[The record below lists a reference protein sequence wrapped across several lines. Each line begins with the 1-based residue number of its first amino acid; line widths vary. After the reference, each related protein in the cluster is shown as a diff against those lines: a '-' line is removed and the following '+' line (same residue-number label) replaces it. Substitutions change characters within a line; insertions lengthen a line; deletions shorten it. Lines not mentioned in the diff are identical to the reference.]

1 MTKLELKNISKIFDI
16 KGRRGK
22 EPPLKVQA
30 LENICLRIEEREF
43 VVLMGASGSGKST
56 LLRIVAGLE
65 EQTKG
70 QVLLDGSPAD
80 RLAPGQRN
88 LSFVFQEYAL
98 YPQRTAFENMA
109 FPLLN
114 LGVKKERAREMV
126 METAGLL
133 GIEYLLNR
141 RPKQMSW
148 GQRQRIALGR
158 AVCRRP
164 GILLLDEPLSGADEA
179 LRRELISVLKELH
192 RNLDLTCLYVTHNQ
206 QEADALGDRILYLEE
221 GKLA

>member
-30 LENICLRIEEREF
+30 LEDICLRIEEREF

-70 QVLLDGSPAD
+70 QVLLDGRPAD

-179 LRRELISVLKELH
+179 LRRELIPVLKELH

>member
-1 MTKLELKNISKIFDI
+1 
-16 KGRRGK
+16 
-22 EPPLKVQA
+22 
-30 LENICLRIEEREF
+30 
-43 VVLMGASGSGKST
+43 
-56 LLRIVAGLE
+56 
-65 EQTKG
+65 
-70 QVLLDGSPAD
+70 
-80 RLAPGQRN
+80 
-88 LSFVFQEYAL
+88 
-98 YPQRTAFENMA
+98 
-109 FPLLN
+109 
-114 LGVKKERAREMV
+114 MV

>member
-43 VVLMGASGSGKST
+43 VVLTGASGSGKST

-70 QVLLDGSPAD
+70 QVLLDGRPAD

>member
-43 VVLMGASGSGKST
+43 VVLTGASGSGKST

-70 QVLLDGSPAD
+70 QVLLDGRPAD

-126 METAGLL
+126 LETAGLL

>member
-70 QVLLDGSPAD
+70 QVLLDGRPAD

-179 LRRELISVLKELH
+179 LRRELIPVLKELH